1 MNTFTTWSRRGSW
14 AALVVT
20 ALASGCGGSSDAPP
34 VSCNPSAE
42 LCNGVDDNCDG
53 TIDDG
58 DPGGGASCTTG
69 IQGACAAGVLH
80 CQGGAVECVQTTPSG
95 AEVCNGLDDDC
106 DGVVDE
112 GFSLATDP
120 QNCGACGNA
129 CALAHSVP
137 QCVART
143 CAIAT
148 CDRGFVDLDGTPANG
163 CEYAC
168 PVMPITAEVCN
179 GIDDDCNGLVDD
191 GSPGG
196 GLACDT
202 AKFGIC
208 GPGTT
213 VCSGGAITCVQ
224 NEQPRAETCNGVDE
238 DCDGMMDEDFLLG
251 RSCTVGVGECQRA
264 GVRICAGD
272 GTWTCSVIAGAAVT
286 EICGNGLDD
295 DCDGAVD
302 EGCPYAHTIAI
313 DGANDFAPSE
323 SFTTTSGGYRAY
335 VTWDADH
342 LYVGYEG
349 ADVGSA
355 ARWLLVYLDVGTG
368 VEWLTY
374 GRPYGTQRASFPAG
388 FTADHEL
395 AMRLDGSGQ
404 TTRYAWGGIWATFTP
419 SPGLTV
425 AVSSGAH
432 FLEMSIPLAAL
443 GSPGVVGVTSL
454 LLNDTSGE
462 EWSYAGLYEDA
473 FPDGKYAY
481 IPISTYLL
489 ADTASALAPND
500 AANKRP

>member
-238 DCDGMMDEDFLLG
+238 DCDGMMDE
-251 RSCTVGVGECQRA
+251 
-264 GVRICAGD
+264 
-272 GTWTCSVIAGAAVT
+272 
-286 EICGNGLDD
+286 
-295 DCDGAVD
+295 
-302 EGCPYAHTIAI
+302 GCPYAHTIAI

-395 AMRLDGSGQ
+395 AMRLDGWGQ
-404 TTRYAWGGIWATFTP
+404 TTRYAWGHLGHVHAQPWA
-419 SPGLTV
+419 
-425 AVSSGAH
+425 
-432 FLEMSIPLAAL
+432 
-443 GSPGVVGVTSL
+443 
-454 LLNDTSGE
+454 D
-462 EWSYAGLYEDA
+462 
-473 FPDGKYAY
+473 
-481 IPISTYLL
+481 
-489 ADTASALAPND
+489 
-500 AANKRP
+500 